1 MEKKPTEYDD
11 FNWVEARQNC
21 SVASQFK
28 LLQQT
33 VEANVAERKTQLGEN
48 AQVKLIFESNSESEF
63 SVIRQSQ
70 SGFKII
76 VFRRRKDHIFIEED
90 EAGGET
96 IKWEPVQNDD
106 SECRLKVDGGE
117 TMFLR
122 WQVAEKAL
130 EDILF

>member
-21 SVASQFK
+21 SVVAQFK
-28 LLQQT
+28 LLQET
-33 VEANVAERKTQLGEN
+33 VESNVTERKTQLGEK
-48 AQVKLIFESNSESEF
+48 AQVKLAFESNSESEF
-63 SVIRQSQ
+63 RVIRQSQ

-96 IKWEPVQNDD
+96 IRLELVQNDD
-106 SECRLKVDGGE
+106 SECRLKVDDGE
-117 TMFLR
+117 TTFLR
-122 WQVAEKAL
+122 WQVAQKAL